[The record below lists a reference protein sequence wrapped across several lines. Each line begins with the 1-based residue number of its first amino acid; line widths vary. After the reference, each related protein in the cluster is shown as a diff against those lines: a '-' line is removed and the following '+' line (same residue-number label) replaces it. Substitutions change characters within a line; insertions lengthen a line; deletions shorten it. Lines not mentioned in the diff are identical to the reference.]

1 MVGRYHH
8 ALPNEEGGWH
18 DRGIHNYSR
27 QFFIYQQE
35 IRRNP
40 RDLKLSHSISLFLHP
55 PFFSRR
61 IAPLLFLCLYLLSI
75 SLERSLSL
83 VSILFTILFISL
95 PRNPFAFS
103 ISPSRLLSHFLF
115 PYVLPF
121 LFLSL
126 FRSLYLFIYL
136 FFYCFPILLFLFSFF
151 FLHFLFL
158 SVRHSSSYYIFLL
171 FFCHTHI
178 QTLAHMHSYKR
189 TYFFAFSSHTQ
200 KHTYTHTSFLSPFLS
215 LFLSLMLS
223 NFPSFYFLYFS
234 HHPFLFFSLILLS
247 SYQCFFSLL
256 PPFSILTFSSPF
268 HSLSF
273 LLPRLSLSFF
283 PSFSAFSC
291 FPLFLSLLSFILFL

>member
-18 DRGIHNYSR
+18 DRGIHNYSC

-103 ISPSRLLSHFLF
+103 ISPSRLLSHSLF

-126 FRSLYLFIYL
+126 FRSLYLFIYSFTVFP
-136 FFYCFPILLFLFSFF
+136 FFYFFSLFSFF
-151 FLHFLFL
+151 IFFFFQFAILAVITFFYFF
-158 SVRHSSSYYIFLL
+158 SVTLTYRRSHICTATNAHTSLPFRHTHKSTHIHILL
-171 FFCHTHI
+171 FFH
-178 QTLAHMHSYKR
+178 
-189 TYFFAFSSHTQ
+189 
-200 KHTYTHTSFLSPFLS
+200 
-215 LFLSLMLS
+215 LFL
-223 NFPSFYFLYFS
+223 LYFYLRCS
-234 HHPFLFFSLILLS
+234 LTFLHSISYILVTILFFSFHSFFFHPINV
-247 SYQCFFSLL
+247 FFSLL

-283 PSFSAFSC
+283 PSFSAFCC

>member
-158 SVRHSSSYYIFLL
+158 SVRHSSSYYIFYFFSVTLTYRRSHICTATNAHTSLPFRHTHKSTHIHILL
-171 FFCHTHI
+171 FFH
-178 QTLAHMHSYKR
+178 
-189 TYFFAFSSHTQ
+189 
-200 KHTYTHTSFLSPFLS
+200 
-215 LFLSLMLS
+215 LFL
-223 NFPSFYFLYFS
+223 LYFYLRCS
-234 HHPFLFFSLILLS
+234 LTFLHSISYILVTILFFSFHSFFFHPINV
-247 SYQCFFSLL
+247 FFSLL